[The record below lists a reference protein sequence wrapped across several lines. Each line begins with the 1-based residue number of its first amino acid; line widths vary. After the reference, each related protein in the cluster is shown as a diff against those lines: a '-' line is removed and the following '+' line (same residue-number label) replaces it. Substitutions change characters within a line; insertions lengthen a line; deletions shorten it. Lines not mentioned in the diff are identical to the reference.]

1 MEELIKNL
9 EEKIKSGYQM
19 MEKLKSLSEK
29 IEGADKLSRK
39 INQEV
44 KFLNKVRSTGNVKK
58 EYLQSTNLIHL
69 NAIIERLV
77 VSKDAVSVMRPFK
90 FENSRLEVDIVC
102 DSGSSW
108 VKVIARNPRALTLIS
123 QGEGEF
129 GQKSVV
135 DQAQAYL
142 SCAELHPHRYKA
154 PEVVFHFACGIENSL
169 AVRLEELRV
178 VVEGVR
184 IGNLDPFDAAICKNP
199 EQINST
205 LESLSQG
212 DIKTLNLDVST
223 LLAYVSN
230 MTNGHANFDYLEPL
244 LSLQAEWERLRPV
257 KPVLDKIFQGKKLII
272 CETAYKNLMDII
284 NIIGGA
290 NETARTKELIK
301 RVTIVDDAT
310 EGRILDLALG
320 GKIKNRSRI
329 VFATGEMHKSI
340 TVSANEGFVRAAKM
354 QGIECTVILH
364 EPRSLSEIKEKYA
377 QELKS

>member
-1 MEELIKNL
+1 MEELTKNV

-19 MEKLKSLSEK
+19 MEKLKPLSEK
-29 IEGADKLSRK
+29 VEGADKLSRK

-102 DSGSSW
+102 DAGSSW

-129 GQKSVV
+129 GQKSV

-169 AVRLEELRV
+169 AVRLEELGV

-184 IGNLDPFDAAICKNP
+184 IGSLDPIDAAICKNP
-199 EQINST
+199 EQINLT

-230 MTNGHANFDYLEPL
+230 MTNGRANFDYLEPL

-272 CETAYKNLMDII
+272 CKTAYKNLMNII
-284 NIIGGA
+284 NIIGGV
-290 NETARTKELIK
+290 NETSRTKELIK
-301 RVTIVDDAT
+301 RVTIVEDAT

>member
-1 MEELIKNL
+1 
-9 EEKIKSGYQM
+9 
-19 MEKLKSLSEK
+19 
-29 IEGADKLSRK
+29 
-39 INQEV
+39 
-44 KFLNKVRSTGNVKK
+44 
-58 EYLQSTNLIHL
+58 
-69 NAIIERLV
+69 
-77 VSKDAVSVMRPFK
+77 MRPFK